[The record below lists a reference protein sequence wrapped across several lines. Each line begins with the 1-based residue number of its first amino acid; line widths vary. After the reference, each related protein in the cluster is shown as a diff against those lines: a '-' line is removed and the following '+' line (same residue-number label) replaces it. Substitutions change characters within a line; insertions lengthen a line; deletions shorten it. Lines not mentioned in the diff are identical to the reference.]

1 MVYNFDNF
9 KRRRMSN
16 HNKITFATKYLLMS
30 HLGDDVI
37 SHVTIAE
44 LGFFCCCDKISS
56 LGLNKIAYLRFGCV
70 EHLKIT

>member
-1 MVYNFDNF
+1 MLYNFDNF
-9 KRRRMSN
+9 KRRRMLD

-44 LGFFCCCDKISS
+44 LGSQ
-56 LGLNKIAYLRFGCV
+56 
-70 EHLKIT
+70 ITLS